1 MPSKHVSL
9 MSLRIIP
16 NGYQL
21 FYILLLASP
30 LSSCALPLASPAS
43 SLAFPLASP
52 AISFAWPL
60 AWPVVSGTDSLTAPA
75 TSSVD
80 VSLVSVFLCYQDI

>member
-1 MPSKHVSL
+1 MPSKHVSI
-9 MSLRIIP
+9 MSLRIVP

-21 FYILLLASP
+21 FYILL
-30 LSSCALPLASPAS
+30 
-43 SLAFPLASP
+43 LASP